1 MLLIEFVRVIN
12 LLLLRLFVLRVMI
25 FLTLSVVHVC
35 NFIHLLEYSIYC
47 VVWIHLINSFLTHL
61 LCDKCSILLPSV
73 ATFIPSV

>member
-12 LLLLRLFVLRVMI
+12 LLLLRLFGLRVI

-47 VVWIHLINSFLTHL
+47 VVRVHLINSFLTHL
-61 LCDKCSILLPSV
+61 LCYKCSILLPSV